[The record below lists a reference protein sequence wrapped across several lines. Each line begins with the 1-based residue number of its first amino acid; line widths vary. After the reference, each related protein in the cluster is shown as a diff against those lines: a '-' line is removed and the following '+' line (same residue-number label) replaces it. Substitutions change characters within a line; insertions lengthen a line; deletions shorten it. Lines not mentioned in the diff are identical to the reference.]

1 QARWARVLEAARP
14 LTPEGGPAAPQE
26 ESAAPGPLALESPAG
41 VVGSLRRSQR
51 ARAPSG
57 RARDGPQSAGGK
69 RRSPSGAP
77 PARVRSIVVPL
88 HGARAGRN
96 PPARPR
102 PAGERGEASPHPAPS
117 SSLGRRAAVRSRAV
131 GRPGDVP
138 AGGSTR
144 RRETTRAESAGKRSR
159 PQSAGARRRSRG
171 GDVRRR
177 SRCSGRAAR
186 AQRESSESSGTG
198 VSTDESSETAAG
210 VPGTSEDP
218 SSADESAEGRGGA
231 AEGPAGPSQPVGPFS
246 SIGADSRGY
255 RDPMPGASLGSGLR
269 AVRDL
274 LSSSLAPSTWS
285 AYRLAWR
292 EWESW
297 LREIGGAKEGRQ
309 MVEALLGYIGS
320 LAAAGAS
327 VAKVDRALAGIAFG
341 YKWRGGEDVT
351 KHFLVRQALRGFRRG
366 KVKKD
371 TRRPVSFQLL
381 GDIGGVLGN
390 VCSSEYEVRLFR
402 LAFSWAFFG
411 ALRVGELVSPS
422 KIREGGI
429 RREDVQVK
437 GNSVE
442 FWIRRSKTDQEGKGK
457 RVVLGTVKGTRM
469 CPVVTWRRLAE
480 VSVGGKGPALRHSDG
495 SYLSRYQFT
504 VVFRKCLRSLGVAE
518 DGFSPHS
525 FRIGAA
531 TEAVQ
536 RGLSAEVVKRIG
548 RWKSDRYR
556 SYVRPHLL

>member
-1 QARWARVLEAARP
+1 MADPRWLQARWARVLEAARP
-14 LTPEGGPAAPQE
+14 LTPEGGPAAPQL
-26 ESAAPGPLALESPAG
+26 ESAAPGPRDSEPPAG
-41 VVGSLRRSQR
+41 VSGMLRRSQR

-57 RARDGPQSAGGK
+57 RARDGPQSAGGR

-77 PARVRSIVVPL
+77 PVRVRSIVVPL

-117 SSLGRRAAVRSRAV
+117 SPLGRRAAVRSRAV
-131 GRPGDVP
+131 GRPGEVP
-138 AGGSTR
+138 AGGSTS
-144 RRETTRAESAGKRSR
+144 RRETTGAESAGKRSR

-186 AQRESSESSGTG
+186 AQHEPTESSETG
-198 VSTDESSETAAG
+198 DNSETAAG

-246 SIGADSRGY
+246 SIGADSGGY
-255 RDPMPGASLGSGLR
+255 RDPVPGSSQESGLR

-274 LSSSLAPSTWS
+274 FSSSLAPSTWS
-285 AYRLAWR
+285 AYRLAWQ

-309 MVEALLGYIGS
+309 MVQALLGYIGS
-320 LAAAGAS
+320 LAAAGGS

-341 YKWRGGEDVT
+341 CKWRGGLDVT
-351 KHFLVRQALRGFRRG
+351 KHFLVRQALRGFRKG
-366 KVKKD
+366 KARKD

-429 RREDVQVK
+429 RREDMQVK

-469 CPVVTWRRLAE
+469 CPVATWRRLAE
-480 VSVGGKGPALRHSDG
+480 IREKKKRRKRRRKQEEEGGGRRRRKEEEEGAGRRKKEKDG
-495 SYLSRYQFT
+495 GG
-504 VVFRKCLRSLGVAE
+504 RKEG
-518 DGFSPHS
+518 G
-525 FRIGAA
+525 
-531 TEAVQ
+531 
-536 RGLSAEVVKRIG
+536 
-548 RWKSDRYR
+548 
-556 SYVRPHLL
+556 

>member
-1 QARWARVLEAARP
+1 PGRSRRR
-14 LTPEGGPAAPQE
+14 GGPAGPQE
-26 ESAAPGPLALESPAG
+26 ESAAPGPLEVESPAG
-41 VVGSLRRSQR
+41 VAGSLRRSQQ
-51 ARAPSG
+51 ARAPSV
-57 RARDGPQSAGGK
+57 RRRDGPQSAGGR

-88 HGARAGRN
+88 HGTRAGRN

-102 PAGERGEASPHPAPS
+102 PAGERGEASPHLAPS

-138 AGGSTR
+138 AGGSAR
-144 RRETTRAESAGKRSR
+144 RRETTSAVSAGKRSR
-159 PQSAGARRRSRG
+159 RQSAGARRRSKG
-171 GDVRRR
+171 GAVRRR
-177 SRCSGRAAR
+177 SRDSGWATR
-186 AQRESSESSGTG
+186 AQHEPSESSETG
-198 VSTDESSETAAG
+198 DNTDESSAAETAAE
-210 VPGTSEDP
+210 VPGESEDLT
-218 SSADESAEGRGGA
+218 SADESAEGRGGA
-231 AEGPAGPSQPVGPFS
+231 AEGPVGPSQPVGPFS
-246 SIGADSRGY
+246 SIGADSGGY
-255 RDPMPGASLGSGLR
+255 RDPVSGSSLESGLR
-269 AVRDL
+269 ALRDL
-274 LSSSLAPSTWS
+274 FSSSLAPSTWS

-309 MVEALLGYIGS
+309 MVQALLGYIGS
-320 LAAAGAS
+320 LAVAGGS

-341 YKWRGGEDVT
+341 CKWRGGQDVT
-351 KHFLVRQALRGFRRG
+351 KHFLVRQALRGLRRG
-366 KVKKD
+366 KVRKD

-381 GDIGGVLGN
+381 GDIGGMLGN

-429 RREDVQVK
+429 RREDVQVE

-457 RVVLGTVKGTRM
+457 RVVLGAVKGTWM
-469 CPVVTWRRLAE
+469 CPVATWRRLAE
-480 VSVGGKGPALRHSDG
+480 VNVGGSGPALRHSDG

-504 VVFRKCLRSLGVAE
+504 VVFRKCLRAWGWRRTV
-518 DGFSPHS
+518 SPHIPS
-525 FRIGAA
+525 GL
-531 TEAVQ
+531 VQ
-536 RGLSAEVVKRIG
+536 LRKLFSVDSAL
-548 RWKSDRYR
+548 RW
-556 SYVRPHLL
+556 

>member
-1 QARWARVLEAARP
+1 ISELFEQLEAVAGTADPRWLQARWARVLEAARP

-41 VVGSLRRSQR
+41 AAGSLWRSQR

-57 RARDGPQSAGGK
+57 RARDGPQSARGR

-77 PARVRSIVVPL
+77 PARVRSIIVPL
-88 HGARAGRN
+88 HGARARRN

-131 GRPGDVP
+131 GRPGD
-138 AGGSTR
+138 
-144 RRETTRAESAGKRSR
+144 
-159 PQSAGARRRSRG
+159 SAGARRRSRG

-186 AQRESSESSGTG
+186 AQREPSESSETG
-198 VSTDESSETAAG
+198 VNTDESSETAAG
-210 VPGTSEDP
+210 APGTSEDP
-218 SSADESAEGRGGA
+218 SSADESAEGL
-231 AEGPAGPSQPVGPFS
+231 GPFS
-246 SIGADSRGY
+246 SIGADSGGY

-309 MVEALLGYIGS
+309 MVQALLGYIGS
-320 LAAAGAS
+320 LAAAGGS

-381 GDIGGVLGN
+381 WDIGGVLGN

-504 VVFRKCLRSLGVAE
+504 VVFRKCLHSLGVAE

-531 TEAVQ
+531 MEAVQ

-556 SYVRPHLL
+556 SYVRPHL